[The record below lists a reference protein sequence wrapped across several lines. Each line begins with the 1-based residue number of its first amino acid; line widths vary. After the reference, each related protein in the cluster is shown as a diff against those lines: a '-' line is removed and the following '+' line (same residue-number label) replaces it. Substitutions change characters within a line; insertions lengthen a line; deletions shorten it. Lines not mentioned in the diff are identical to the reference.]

1 MSDEFVIFPIGGFLP
16 RAVFWF
22 LVGTV
27 FLAIDCDWFLHRQG
41 VPVTTWMPWTIGLVM
56 VATGPY
62 FLCCRSLRRWNHY
75 FWLRQKFN
83 YGRDW

>member
-41 VPVTTWMPWTIGLVM
+41 VPVTTWMPWTIGLVQRFRG
-56 VATGPY
+56 TTRITRPY
-62 FLCCRSLRRWNHY
+62 RSCKSKY
-75 FWLRQKFN
+75 E
-83 YGRDW
+83 